1 MPALRRSSSLW
12 KGSRGM
18 GSTRRGVDPMDLMIA
33 VGKGSLGQLMQLIV
47 ALTTYRGSQL
57 APSVEDRA
65 RRDERCG
72 VAQEQCGRREW
83 RELAGGR
90 LGAEH
95 FP

>member
-33 VGKGSLGQLMQLIV
+33 VGKVSLGQLVRLIV
-47 ALTTYRGSQL
+47 ALTYHGSQL

-65 RRDERCG
+65 GRDERCG
-72 VAQEQCGRREW
+72 VAQEQCSRREW

-90 LGAEH
+90 LGAEDL
-95 FP
+95 P